1 MVHRWA
7 SPALGLVACIVF
19 VSTASSQATDRR
31 AEGAHRR
38 GLLGQNQPNPF
49 THFTTIPFTVGDG
62 ACASGTESHAVTL
75 RIYNILSQVVAI
87 AVLADS
93 TNADQSMPASNA
105 RELSNFTLPCG
116 DFVARWDGRLA
127 KNDRVAAP
135 GVYMYQLMIDGRPTG
150 MRKMLRRAEETR

>member
-7 SPALGLVACIVF
+7 SPALGLLACAF
-19 VSTASSQATDRR
+19 LASRASSQATDRR

-49 THFTTIPFTVGDG
+49 SQSTTIPFTVGD
-62 ACASGTESHAVTL
+62 ASCATGSERHTVTL

-116 DFVARWDGRLA
+116 DFVARWHGRLA

>member
-19 VSTASSQATDRR
+19 ASTASSQATDRR

-49 THFTTIPFTVGDG
+49 THFTTIPFTIGDG
-62 ACASGTESHAVTL
+62 NCASGTENHAVTL

-93 TNADQSMPASNA
+93 TNADQSMPASNPH
-105 RELSNFTLPCG
+105 ELSNYTLPCG
-116 DFVARWDGRLA
+116 DYVARWDGKLS
-127 KNDRVAAP
+127 KKDRIAAP
-135 GVYMYQLMIDGRPTG
+135 GVYMYQLMVDGHPSG
-150 MRKMLRRAEETR
+150 MKKMLRRAEGGG